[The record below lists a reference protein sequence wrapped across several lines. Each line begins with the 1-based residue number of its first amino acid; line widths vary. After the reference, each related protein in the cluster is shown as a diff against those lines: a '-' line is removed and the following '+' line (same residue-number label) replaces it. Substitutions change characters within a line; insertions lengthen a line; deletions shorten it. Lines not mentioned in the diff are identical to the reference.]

1 MCVRSEIVMIG
12 ILLSQLNL
20 SLTCQEN
27 PNASPREI
35 QELLWKQWTATSEE
49 AGNEGSQAG
58 PAKKKAKKEKKTKDP
73 LAPKK
78 PVTPFMLFFH
88 SMKAGVR
95 KNDSRFD
102 ETAYVCTSY

>member
-1 MCVRSEIVMIG
+1 MCVRSEIAIVG
-12 ILLSQLNL
+12 ILLSKLNL
-20 SLTCQEN
+20 SLICQEN

-35 QELLWKQWTATSEE
+35 QELLWKQWTVTSEE

-58 PAKKKAKKEKKTKDP
+58 PVKKKAKKEKKTKDP

-78 PVTPFMLFFH
+78 PVGAFMLFFH

-95 KNDSRFD
+95 QNDSRFGNYD
-102 ETAYVCTSY
+102 ETGYV